1 MEGDGEKE
9 GEEEIV
15 GEGMEK
21 REGHSKK
28 GERERDKEEK
38 RKTFAQ
44 TK

>member
-1 MEGDGEKE
+1 MERKRGRRR
-9 GEEEIV
+9 EEIV